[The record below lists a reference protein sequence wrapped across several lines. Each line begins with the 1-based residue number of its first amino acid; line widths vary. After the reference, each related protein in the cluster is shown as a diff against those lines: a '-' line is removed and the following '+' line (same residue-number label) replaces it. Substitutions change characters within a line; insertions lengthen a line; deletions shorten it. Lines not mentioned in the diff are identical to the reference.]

1 MKRIDNNTFLLENCN
16 HIVHYL
22 VNELLKNDQ
31 VNFSTYE
38 RKHFLEDDKDNAIFK
53 LFCKDDNYQKYVL
66 DKTLSDMDKKI
77 NSIKT
82 QI

>member
-38 RKHFLEDDKDNAIFK
+38 RKHFLEHDMDNSVLK
-53 LFCKDDNYQKYVL
+53 LFCKDDNYQKHVM
-66 DKTLSDMDKKI
+66 DKTLSDIDKKI
-77 NSIKT
+77 KDIKT